1 MAGTAVAA
9 VARVTPILHATD
21 AVATAE
27 WYAPMGFAV
36 ATVYKPQ
43 DDWPAFVTLKSPRDD
58 RLFVSEHTGDA
69 RPDALVYFHVEDRE
83 AVDAVARAYGVEA
96 CAWEWG
102 MYEAHLTDPAGNR
115 VRVGCGA

>member
-1 MAGTAVAA
+1 MSGADLGARLRERDLTAAPAA
-9 VARVTPILHATD
+9 LNLVENRSAAAREEIGALL
-21 AVATAE
+21 AE
-27 WYAPMGFAV
+27 V
-36 ATVYKPQ
+36 S
-43 DDWPAFVTLKSPRDD
+43 PA
-58 RLFVSEHTGDA
+58 RLGGDA
-69 RPDALVYFHVEDRE
+69 RPDTLIYFHVEDRA